1 MKNVETIKLEQIRP
15 NRSQPRL
22 AFYEKPLQELAD
34 SIKENGLLQP
44 IVVRKSGDGYELIAG
59 ERRFRAHEM
68 LGYPT
73 IEAIVIDKNDDE
85 SADLALIENM
95 QREDLSAIEEARA
108 MQRILE
114 NSGLTQAE
122 LAKRLGYRQ
131 STVANKLRLLKL
143 SPELQEDIA
152 RGVLTERHARAL
164 LKVDSDLQEKI
175 AQTIIE
181 KNYTVK
187 ETEDYIE
194 NLTNYHARKEK
205 GVSNSVRIGINTL
218 KKAYELCRQSGL
230 DASYN
235 ETEYAGEVKIVIRFK
250 K

>member
-1 MKNVETIKLEQIRP
+1 MKNVETIDLKLIRP

-44 IVVRKSGDGYELIAG
+44 IVVRRSGEGYELIAG
-59 ERRFRAHEM
+59 ERRYRAHEL

-73 IEAIVIDKNDDE
+73 IEAIVLEKNDDE

-95 QREDLSAIEEARA
+95 QREGLSAIEEARA
-108 MQRILE
+108 MQHILE
-114 NSGLTQAE
+114 TRNLTQAE

-131 STVANKLRLLKL
+131 STVANKLRLLRL
-143 SPELQEDIA
+143 APELQEDIA
-152 RGVLTERHARAL
+152 RGALSERHSRAL
-164 LKVDSDLQEKI
+164 LKVSSEFQERVAK
-175 AQTIIE
+175 TIIE

-187 ETEDYIE
+187 EAEDYIE
-194 NLTNYHARKEK
+194 NLTNYHSRKEK
-205 GVSNSVRIGINTL
+205 GVSNNIRIGMNTM

-230 DASYN
+230 DASYS
-235 ETEYAGEVKIVIRFK
+235 ETEYAGEVKIVVRFK